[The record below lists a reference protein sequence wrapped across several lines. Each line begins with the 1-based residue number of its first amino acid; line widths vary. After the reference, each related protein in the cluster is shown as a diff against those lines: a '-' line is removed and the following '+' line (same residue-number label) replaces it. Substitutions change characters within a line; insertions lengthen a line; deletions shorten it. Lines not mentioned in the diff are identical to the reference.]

1 MSGLM
6 TCRPLFRGGYQIL
19 ENGRA
24 IGALHSKAAAELF
37 CRAINEREGYANKNA
52 EIEAAWNAHDRR
64 AA

>member
-1 MSGLM
+1 
-6 TCRPLFRGGYQIL
+6 
-19 ENGRA
+19 
-24 IGALHSKAAAELF
+24 LHSKAAAELF